1 MRRIQP
7 PSTCSR
13 QSGGGC
19 QFRCSFA
26 WRWLHRSGL
35 VMPARNNAL
44 PIFHWTIPHFFSQ
57 PPFNSRK
64 RPVEVLRMRGSEIE
78 KGVGGTGAS
87 RLIPFERRTRAV
99 ARAGENDKFESPR
112 SVALERHFTV
122 PEVARRWGMSE
133 KSIRRF
139 FANEPGV
146 LKWGSPET
154 RKKRG
159 YCNLRIP
166 ESVLIRVHQRRAG

>member
-1 MRRIQP
+1 MGKP
-7 PSTCSR
+7 
-13 QSGGGC
+13 
-19 QFRCSFA
+19 
-26 WRWLHRSGL
+26 
-35 VMPARNNAL
+35 
-44 PIFHWTIPHFFSQ
+44 
-57 PPFNSRK
+57 
-64 RPVEVLRMRGSEIE
+64 EIE
-78 KGVGGTGAS
+78 KRESGNESV
-87 RLIPFERRTRAV
+87 RLISFESRSR
-99 ARAGENDKFESPR
+99 ARARMNEGDDADS
-112 SVALERHFTV
+112 SHSGALERHFTV

-133 KSIRRF
+133 KAVRRF